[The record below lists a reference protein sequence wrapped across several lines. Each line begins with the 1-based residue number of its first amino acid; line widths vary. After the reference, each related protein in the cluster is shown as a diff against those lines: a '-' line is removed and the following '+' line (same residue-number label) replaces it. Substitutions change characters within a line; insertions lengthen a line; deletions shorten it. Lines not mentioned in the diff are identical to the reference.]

1 MTYGL
6 SRANEVFEERRTDSL
21 ICDSCME
28 EIKKGEAFLSV
39 YRDNLAV
46 RGIGER
52 SMRNT
57 EEEASPN
64 TRRLIL

>member
-6 SRANEVFEERRTDSL
+6 SRANEIFEERRTDSL

-39 YRDNLAV
+39 YRDNLCCA
-46 RGIGER
+46 RDWRTIY
-52 SMRNT
+52 
-57 EEEASPN
+57 AKH
-64 TRRLIL
+64 